1 MNFKYILYF
10 TLFLALILILGCN
23 KNQPTEVAKPTD
35 STFTYTDR
43 LCDPDFEYWKVIYGT
58 TNDSL
63 YEDPIGNWWTT
74 LNKIRLLG
82 GPVTATKTTD
92 AHSGKYAL
100 RLETMSYGS
109 YVITGLLMTGVFDL
123 NMPGYVVQ
131 GKPFTAKPSKFS
143 GYFKYFPANH
153 DTCSFYI
160 GIYRFNPTLMQ
171 RDTIAEAY
179 LAVSDTVPQ
188 YKFFEMN
195 LDYRMQNVEPDTMN
209 IAIISS
215 AGGEDY
221 KGNGSPQVG
230 SALYIDDLSL
240 ELLKGGVIRL
250 FDNKC
255 MK

>member
-1 MNFKYILYF
+1 MNFRYILYL
-10 TLFLALILILGCN
+10 TLLLALILLFSCN
-23 KNQPTEVAKPTD
+23 KNQPTENKIPTD

-43 LCDPDFEYWKVIYGT
+43 LCDPDFEYWKVYYGT
-58 TNDSL
+58 NNDTL

-74 LNKIRLLG
+74 LNKLKLIG

-109 YVITGLLMTGVFDL
+109 FVITGLLMTGVFDPS
-123 NMPGYVVQ
+123 MPGYVIQ
-131 GKPFTAKPSKFS
+131 GKPFTVKPSKFS
-143 GYFKYFPANH
+143 GYFKYYPANH

-160 GIYRFNPTLMQ
+160 GIYKFNTTLMK

-179 LAVSDTVPQ
+179 LAVSDTVSQ
-188 YKFFEMN
+188 YKLFEMVLN
-195 LDYRMQNVEPDTMN
+195 YKMQNVDPDTMK

-230 SALYIDDLSL
+230 STLYVDDLLL
-240 ELLKGGVIRL
+240 ELLKGEAIRL
-250 FDNKC
+250 TDDK
-255 MK
+255 KKK